1 MKEEDVRMTN
11 AAPLGYLISGVTCLL
26 LGQSP
31 IPVGESIKEWLAL
44 GGAGI
49 LGFLLYTVLTKT
61 LPDVMKSNNESNRLL
76 SLSIEK
82 AADIQKEAADTQ
94 KTTLDK
100 IGDKMEGLAIHCAE
114 RHAEDRL
121 TVKELSDKKD

>member
-31 IPVGESIKEWLAL
+31 IPVSESIKEWLAL

-61 LPDVMKSNNESNRLL
+61 LPDVMKSNNDSNRLL

-82 AADIQKEAADTQ
+82 AADIQKEAAETQ
-94 KTTLDK
+94 KMTLDK
-100 IGDKMEGLAIHCAE
+100 IGDKMESLAINFAE
-114 RHAEDRL
+114 RHAEDRMA
-121 TVKELSDKKD
+121 VKDHMERKG